1 MPEHRTGTLWM
12 IRNEGGEYL
21 VEDGVHEYWS
31 CLPEHGTL
39 FDLDVANERLKSLTA
54 ESGAKIIRFTVTW
67 HEEAESLNSKPAGA
81 RSGPRLA

>member
-39 FDLDVANERLKSLTA
+39 FDLDVANEK
-54 ESGAKIIRFTVTW
+54 
-67 HEEAESLNSKPAGA
+67 
-81 RSGPRLA
+81 